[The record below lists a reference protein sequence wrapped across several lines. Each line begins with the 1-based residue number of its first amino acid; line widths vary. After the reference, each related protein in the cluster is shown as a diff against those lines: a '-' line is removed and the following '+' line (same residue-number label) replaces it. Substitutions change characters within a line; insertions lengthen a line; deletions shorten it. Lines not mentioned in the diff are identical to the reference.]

1 MSSLEE
7 AIALAVE
14 AHKGQVD
21 KSGQPYILH
30 PLRVMFRLQ
39 GENEKIVGILHDVV
53 EDTPITFAQLRQ
65 MGYSEEVIEGVDGVT
80 RRENETY
87 AQFIE
92 RSQQNRLS
100 CRVKIADLEDN
111 MDLRRLP
118 RDLTERDYERLQ
130 RYTRAWR
137 KLTS

>member
-1 MSSLEE
+1 MGTLEK
-7 AIALAVE
+7 AIALATE

-30 PLRVMFRLQ
+30 PLRVMFRLE
-39 GENEKIVGILHDVV
+39 GENERIVGVLHDVV
-53 EDTPITFAQLRQ
+53 EDTPITFEQLRE
-65 MGYSEEVIEGVDGVT
+65 MGYNEEVIEGLDGVT

-87 AQFIE
+87 EQFIE
-92 RSQQNRLS
+92 RSQQNMLS
-100 CRVKIADLEDN
+100 CRVKLADLEDN

-137 KLTS
+137 KLKS

>member
-30 PLRVMFRLQ
+30 PLRVMFRLES
-39 GENEKIVGILHDVV
+39 ENERIVGILHDVV

-80 RRENETY
+80 RREKETY

-137 KLTS
+137 KLKG